1 MNKLESLQIKP
12 AEYSEI
18 NQVIEVC
25 SENLVSTNREKFS
38 DEDFSK
44 RGFLIRKMT
53 PEEAKEMIDDKENHF
68 LYVVKNGDEV
78 LVYISGCDLKKT
90 PLDLQEKV
98 FKAQELQ
105 DYIAKNGEKVFYH
118 KQIAK
123 RVSARNVG
131 QKLLFAMFE
140 NAKNRGYGYVVCRI
154 VYQPFYNEISIAFHE
169 KFGFRKI
176 GEMEDNGAQLGVYLK
191 DLSTL

>member
-1 MNKLESLQIKP
+1 MNKSESLQIKP

-18 NQVIEVC
+18 DQVIEVC
-25 SENLVSTNREKFS
+25 VENLVSTNHEKFT

-44 RGFLIRKMT
+44 RGFLIRKIT

-68 LYVVKNGDEV
+68 LHVAKSGNEILGY
-78 LVYISGCDLKKT
+78 LSGCDLKKT
-90 PLDLQEKV
+90 ALDLQEKV
-98 FKAQELQ
+98 FKAPELQ

-123 RVSARNVG
+123 RVKARNIG
-131 QKLLFAMFE
+131 KKLLFSMFE
-140 NAKNRGYGYVVCRI
+140 DARKRGYGYVVCRI

-191 DLSTL
+191 DLSAL

>member
-1 MNKLESLQIKP
+1 MSKSEILQVKP
-12 AEYSEI
+12 AEHSDIE
-18 NQVIEVC
+18 QVIEVC
-25 SENLVSTNREKFS
+25 AENLVSTNREKFS

-44 RGFLIRKMT
+44 HGFLIRKMT

-68 LYVVKNGDEV
+68 LHVVKNGDEV
-78 LVYISGCDLKKT
+78 LGYLSGCDLKKT

-105 DYIAKNGEKVFYH
+105 DYIKKNGEKVFYH

-123 RVSARNVG
+123 RVSAKNVG
-131 QKLLFAMFE
+131 KKLLLAMFE
-140 NAKNRGYGYVVCRI
+140 DAKDRGYGFVVCRI

-176 GEMEDNGAQLGVYLK
+176 GEMEDNGALLGVYLK
-191 DLSTL
+191 DLSGL

>member
-1 MNKLESLQIKP
+1 MSKSELLQIKP
-12 AEYSEI
+12 AEYSDIE
-18 NQVIEVC
+18 QVIAVC
-25 SENLVSTNREKFS
+25 SENLVSVNREKFS

-53 PEEAKEMIDDKENHF
+53 PEEAKEMIDDQENHF
-68 LYVVKNGDEV
+68 LHVAKNGDEI
-78 LVYISGCDLKKT
+78 LGYLSGCDLKKT

-123 RVSARNVG
+123 RVNAKNVG
-131 QKLLFAMFE
+131 KKLLFSMFAE
-140 NAKNRGYGYVVCRI
+140 AKNRGYGYVVCRI

-169 KFGFRKI
+169 KFGFKKI

-191 DLSTL
+191 DLR